1 MMPALQTRMSTWR
14 RSALIACA
22 NLWTE
27 ASDAKSSSRTST
39 FPSPVAIDCSIAC
52 TTIFHTSQQ
61 HHVQFNSLGH
71 KGELYRAFSPFM
83 SQEDTNAWP
92 GMHMRSAKGLYS
104 EQ

>member
-14 RSALIACA
+14 RCALIPCA

-27 ASDAKSSSRTST
+27 ASDAKSSSRTSMH
-39 FPSPVAIDCSIAC
+39 PSPVANDCSIAC
-52 TTIFHTSQQ
+52 TTIFGASQQ
-61 HHVQFNSLGH
+61 HQVQSNGLGH
-71 KGELYRAFSPFM
+71 KGGLYRAFSPYM

-92 GMHMRSAKGLYS
+92 GMYMRSTKGLYS